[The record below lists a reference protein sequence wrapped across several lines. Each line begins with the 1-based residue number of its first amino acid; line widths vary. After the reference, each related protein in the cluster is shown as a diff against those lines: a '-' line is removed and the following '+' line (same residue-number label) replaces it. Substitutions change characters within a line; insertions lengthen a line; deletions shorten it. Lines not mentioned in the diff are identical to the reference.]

1 MKKSLYKIIGS
12 IAICCFIFLNTD
24 NIYASQENTWVKE
37 NNIWKYYSN
46 SKAVT
51 GWQKIAQ
58 DWYYFNAD
66 ASLYSGWYRNQ
77 ANEWYFLNTLKG
89 SDEGKLLKSWQW
101 IDGYCY
107 FFEDR
112 DETKLGKMYNG
123 TRLGNYYINSDGKWS
138 DEKGN
143 AYYISGKG
151 IITNKIIK
159 NTSDILKTA
168 KSSSMGGGG
177 RISSGGGGGASGG
190 RVSSGRGGGASGGHS
205 SLGGEVSP
213 SEGRNPNTVTDIID
227 KPLNAPVL
235 SQNIETEN
243 KGTADNSQ
251 TGKDVTKKTEN
262 KGASDNSHTGK
273 DVAKGTENKGTADNS
288 QTGKDTAKETENK
301 GTADNF
307 QTGKNTA
314 KETENK
320 GTADN
325 SQKEK
330 DTAKE
335 TENKGTADNSQTG
348 KENTKEVD
356 NTEATDNKET
366 EKQNTN
372 ETGNV
377 PNSDKTENGKENS
390 DVNEDKHDLETP
402 STDDEK
408 IETEAEFKNI
418 KKIDLYKIENNN
430 LNLLNSL
437 PDSTQGL
444 LAKIYLNGNI
454 ELFADVKS
462 IDRSTGKITL
472 DVAQIKQKR
481 EEDSYSDDLIYTFAQ
496 NDINHIDYSTVK
508 NYRPAYEKAYKN
520 LEILMPLHNREEV
533 VSVANHL
540 DINSDL
546 LNKSIKSVY
555 LLEDK
560 EIISDIET
568 NKNRANKLMIKFSDS
583 KIAFYE
589 LSYQE
594 DYNTFP
600 MYNLVVDGATIK
612 YTDLHFNAEAGNI
625 ISKVH
630 NDFMANSIVDDKD
643 IIAQLGNIKIR
654 AADILLR
661 RVAIANERYPNFKK
675 LPEEERVKIL
685 KSITDEEVKKYLIS
699 PQYNKLS
706 INNSFK
712 YTVDN
717 IDMSLKTLV
726 DYEYPNIS
734 GNSDL
739 QEYIKNKLKSNRTK
753 ILLALTYIDRLYDID
768 FENINIGNI
777 LKYRSD
783 FYNDKVNNIEF
794 LSTVGDLKYDDIS
807 FSNSPK
813 TFKNKFNNQNK
824 ANIGN
829 FANIYEFLEYNKNLF
844 DNRSMDDWFKNST
857 KALVYEV
864 PSTRNLASNYRLYSK
879 IKADRSLEKYL
890 LGILSL
896 KNKSIYIVSN
906 MSTITFGNMST
917 LLNFKADNVEEK
929 IEEAKPYIDKLAKG
943 QGAWL
948 DTIYMI
954 AKDELKSKLNT
965 SRVVLD
971 TLASY
976 SEDSRKS
983 PKERWNEARDDA
995 NPSVSVED
1003 FYRPYGME
1011 IEMVLADGEAA
1022 DPGFRYFM
1030 TSAASDRGLNTYT
1043 HEMTHIL
1050 DGGLILGGYGLRDGY
1065 GKEVYA
1071 RGIYENSQNPER
1083 INNTPYYLNLN
1094 FAFDFTGEDRVYNK
1108 NSDRFTDIESI
1119 KDYIHNTLDVLY
1131 ILDYAEAKKV
1141 LEKGNDVKKL
1151 WFKELVQ
1158 VPDTSRNAGG
1168 ASYTND
1174 KFEMIDDS
1182 KANKLNTVYDLID
1195 NHIAVFRY
1203 NYLGITK
1210 DAYLKVAPSNGYYG
1224 IEMFKPIYGTQE
1236 NADGGVGDISFR
1248 KNAFNL
1254 LSKYGYY
1261 EGMIPYISNQY
1272 KAESGKLTDRYIL
1285 NKVFK
1290 GDYSDINSFNKDLF
1304 KERIDKVNDLKSIN
1318 LTYKGQEISI
1328 NNFSD
1333 IEALME
1339 NAINE
1344 DLKLIKAGVGRNEY
1358 TVYYMAN
1365 SVNDLKKAIYKAYLN
1380 QTDDF
1385 NTAIFN

>member
-12 IAICCFIFLNTD
+12 IAICGFIFLNID

-123 TRLGNYYINSDGKWS
+123 TKLGNYYINSDGKWS

-190 RVSSGRGGGASGGHS
+190 RVSLGRGGGVLGGHS

-213 SEGRNPNTVTDIID
+213 SEGRNSNIVTDIID

-235 SQNIETEN
+235 SQNIEKENKGIADNSQTEKDTAKETEN
-243 KGTADNSQ
+243 KGTANNSQ
-251 TGKDVTKKTEN
+251 TGKDT
-262 KGASDNSHTGK
+262 
-273 DVAKGTENKGTADNS
+273 AKETENKGTVDNS

-301 GTADNF
+301 GTANNS
-307 QTGKNTA
+307 QVGKDTA

-320 GTADN
+320 GTANN
-325 SQKEK
+325 SQTGK
-330 DTAKE
+330 DVAKE

-356 NTEATDNKET
+356 NTET

-377 PNSDKTENGKENS
+377 SNSDKTENGKENS
-390 DVNEDKHDLETP
+390 DVNEDKHDPETP

-481 EEDSYSDDLIYTFAQ
+481 EEESYSDDLIYTFAQ

-560 EIISDIET
+560 EIISDIEA

-643 IIAQLGNIKIR
+643 IIAQLGDIKIR

-717 IDMSLKTLV
+717 VDMSLKTLV

-753 ILLALTYIDRLYDID
+753 ILLALTYIDRLYDIN

-807 FSNSPK
+807 FGNSPK

-844 DNRSMDDWFKNST
+844 DNRSMDEWFKNST

-1108 NSDRFTDIESI
+1108 NSDRFTDIESL

-1236 NADGGVGDISFR
+1236 NANGGVGDISFR

-1272 KAESGKLTDRYIL
+1272 KAESQKLTDRYIL

-1344 DLKLIKAGVGRNEY
+1344 DLKLIKAGVGRNDY

-1365 SVNDLKKAIYKAYLN
+1365 NVNDLKKAIYKAYLN

>member
-77 ANEWYFLNTLKG
+77 ANEWYFFNTLKG

-190 RVSSGRGGGASGGHS
+190 HS

-213 SEGRNPNTVTDIID
+213 SEGRNSNIVTDIID

-235 SQNIETEN
+235 SQNIEI
-243 KGTADNSQ
+243 
-251 TGKDVTKKTEN
+251 EN
-262 KGASDNSHTGK
+262 KGASDNSQTGK
-273 DVAKGTENKGTADNS
+273 DTAKETENKGTANNSQTGKDTAKETENKGTVDNSQTGKDTAKETENKGTVDNS

-301 GTADNF
+301 GTADNS
-307 QTGKNTA
+307 QTG
-314 KETENK
+314 
-320 GTADN
+320 
-325 SQKEK
+325 K

-356 NTEATDNKET
+356 NTET

-377 PNSDKTENGKENS
+377 SNSDKTKNGKENS
-390 DVNEDKHDLETP
+390 DVNEDKHDPETP

-408 IETEAEFKNI
+408 IKTEAEFKNI

-560 EIISDIET
+560 EIISDIEA

-643 IIAQLGNIKIR
+643 IIAQLGDIKIR

-739 QEYIKNKLKSNRTK
+739 QEYIKSKLKSNRTK
-753 ILLALTYIDRLYDID
+753 ILLALTYIDRLYDIN

-929 IEEAKPYIDKLAKG
+929 IEESKPYIDKLAKG

-954 AKDELKSKLNT
+954 AKDELKSKMNT

-1083 INNTPYYLNLN
+1083 VNNTPYYLNLN

-1108 NSDRFTDIESI
+1108 NSDRFTDIESL

-1195 NHIAVFRY
+1195 NHITVFRY

-1210 DAYLKVAPSNGYYG
+1210 DTYLKVAPSNGYYG

-1290 GDYSDINSFNKDLF
+1290 GAYSDINSFNKDLF
-1304 KERIDKVNDLKSIN
+1304 KERIDKVNDLKSIS

-1339 NAINE
+1339 KAINE
-1344 DLKLIKAGVGRNEY
+1344 DLKLIKAGVGRNDY

-1365 SVNDLKKAIYKAYLN
+1365 NVNDLKKAIYKAYLSR
-1380 QTDDF
+1380 TDDF
-1385 NTAIFN
+1385 NTSIFN

>member
-12 IAICCFIFLNTD
+12 IAICGFIFLNTD

-123 TRLGNYYINSDGKWS
+123 TKLGNYYINSDGKWS

-190 RVSSGRGGGASGGHS
+190 RVSSGRGGGVLGGHS
-205 SLGGEVSP
+205 SLGGEVSS
-213 SEGRNPNTVTDIID
+213 SEGRNSNIVTDIID

-235 SQNIETEN
+235 SQNIEIEN
-243 KGTADNSQ
+243 KGASDNSQ
-251 TGKDVTKKTEN
+251 TGKDVAKETEN
-262 KGASDNSHTGK
+262 KGASDNSQTGK
-273 DVAKGTENKGTADNS
+273 NPAKETENKGASDNS

-301 GTADNF
+301 GTVDNS
-307 QTGKNTA
+307 QVGKDTA

-320 GTADN
+320 GTANN
-325 SQKEK
+325 SQTGK
-330 DTAKE
+330 DVVKE

-356 NTEATDNKET
+356 NTET

-377 PNSDKTENGKENS
+377 SNSDKTENGKENS
-390 DVNEDKHDLETP
+390 DVNEDKHDSETP

-408 IETEAEFKNI
+408 IKTEAEFKNI

-481 EEDSYSDDLIYTFAQ
+481 EEDSYSDDLIYTFVQ

-589 LSYQE
+589 LNYQE

-643 IIAQLGNIKIR
+643 IIAQLGDIKIR

-717 IDMSLKTLV
+717 IDMSLKTLI

-734 GNSDL
+734 GSSDL

-753 ILLALTYIDRLYDID
+753 ILLALTYIDRLYDIN

-807 FSNSPK
+807 FGNSPK

-844 DNRSMDDWFKNST
+844 DNRSIDEWFKNST

-929 IEEAKPYIDKLAKG
+929 IEEAKPHIDKLAKG

-976 SEDSRKS
+976 SEDPYKS

-1108 NSDRFTDIESI
+1108 NSDRFTDIESL

-1210 DAYLKVAPSNGYYG
+1210 DTYLKVAPSNGYYG

-1272 KAESGKLTDRYIL
+1272 KAESQKLTDRYIL

-1290 GDYSDINSFNKDLF
+1290 GAYSDINSFNKDLF
-1304 KERIDKVNDLKSIN
+1304 KERIDKVNDLKSIS

-1339 NAINE
+1339 TAINE
-1344 DLKLIKAGVGRNEY
+1344 DLKLIKAGVGRNDY
-1358 TVYYMAN
+1358 TVYYIAN

-1385 NTAIFN
+1385 NTSIFN

>member
-1 MKKSLYKIIGS
+1 M
-12 IAICCFIFLNTD
+12 
-24 NIYASQENTWVKE
+24 KE

-151 IITNKIIK
+151 IITNNTIK

-168 KSSSMGGGG
+168 ESSSMGGGG
-177 RISSGGGGGASGG
+177 RISSGGGGGTSGG
-190 RVSSGRGGGASGGHS
+190 RVSSGRGGGGASGGHS

-213 SEGRNPNTVTDIID
+213 SESRNSNIVTDIID

-251 TGKDVTKKTEN
+251 TGKDTAKRTKN
-262 KGASDNSHTGK
+262 KGTADNSQTGK
-273 DVAKGTENKGTADNS
+273 DVTKEKENKRTADNSKTGKDTAKGTENKGTADNS
-288 QTGKDTAKETENK
+288 HTGKHTAKETENKGTVDNPQTGKDTAKETENK
-301 GTADNF
+301 GTSDNS
-307 QTGKNTA
+307 QTEKDVA
-314 KETENK
+314 KGTENK
-320 GTADN
+320 RTADN
-325 SQKEK
+325 SQIGK
-330 DTAKE
+330 DTA
-335 TENKGTADNSQTG
+335 
-348 KENTKEVD
+348 KEVD

-390 DVNEDKHDLETP
+390 DVNEDKHDSETP
-402 STDDEK
+402 SADDEE
-408 IETEAEFKNI
+408 IRTEAEFKNI

-444 LAKIYLNGNI
+444 LSKIYLNGNM

-481 EEDSYSDDLIYTFAQ
+481 EENSYSDDLIYTFAQ

-540 DINSDL
+540 DLNSDL

-589 LSYQE
+589 LNYQE

-625 ISKVH
+625 ISNVH
-630 NDFMANSIVDDKD
+630 NDFMSNSIVDDKD
-643 IIAQLGNIKIR
+643 IIAQLGDIKIR

-717 IDMSLKTLV
+717 IDMSLKTLI

-739 QEYIKNKLKSNRTK
+739 Q
-753 ILLALTYIDRLYDID
+753 
-768 FENINIGNI
+768 
-777 LKYRSD
+777 
-783 FYNDKVNNIEF
+783 V
-794 LSTVGDLKYDDIS
+794 
-807 FSNSPK
+807 
-813 TFKNKFNNQNK
+813 
-824 ANIGN
+824 
-829 FANIYEFLEYNKNLF
+829 
-844 DNRSMDDWFKNST
+844 
-857 KALVYEV
+857 
-864 PSTRNLASNYRLYSK
+864 
-879 IKADRSLEKYL
+879 
-890 LGILSL
+890 
-896 KNKSIYIVSN
+896 
-906 MSTITFGNMST
+906 
-917 LLNFKADNVEEK
+917 
-929 IEEAKPYIDKLAKG
+929 
-943 QGAWL
+943 
-948 DTIYMI
+948 
-954 AKDELKSKLNT
+954 
-965 SRVVLD
+965 
-971 TLASY
+971 
-976 SEDSRKS
+976 
-983 PKERWNEARDDA
+983 
-995 NPSVSVED
+995 
-1003 FYRPYGME
+1003 
-1011 IEMVLADGEAA
+1011 
-1022 DPGFRYFM
+1022 
-1030 TSAASDRGLNTYT
+1030 
-1043 HEMTHIL
+1043 
-1050 DGGLILGGYGLRDGY
+1050 
-1065 GKEVYA
+1065 
-1071 RGIYENSQNPER
+1071 
-1083 INNTPYYLNLN
+1083 
-1094 FAFDFTGEDRVYNK
+1094 
-1108 NSDRFTDIESI
+1108 
-1119 KDYIHNTLDVLY
+1119 
-1131 ILDYAEAKKV
+1131 
-1141 LEKGNDVKKL
+1141 
-1151 WFKELVQ
+1151 
-1158 VPDTSRNAGG
+1158 
-1168 ASYTND
+1168 
-1174 KFEMIDDS
+1174 
-1182 KANKLNTVYDLID
+1182 
-1195 NHIAVFRY
+1195 
-1203 NYLGITK
+1203 
-1210 DAYLKVAPSNGYYG
+1210 
-1224 IEMFKPIYGTQE
+1224 
-1236 NADGGVGDISFR
+1236 
-1248 KNAFNL
+1248 
-1254 LSKYGYY
+1254 
-1261 EGMIPYISNQY
+1261 
-1272 KAESGKLTDRYIL
+1272 
-1285 NKVFK
+1285 
-1290 GDYSDINSFNKDLF
+1290 
-1304 KERIDKVNDLKSIN
+1304 
-1318 LTYKGQEISI
+1318 
-1328 NNFSD
+1328 
-1333 IEALME
+1333 
-1339 NAINE
+1339 
-1344 DLKLIKAGVGRNEY
+1344 
-1358 TVYYMAN
+1358 
-1365 SVNDLKKAIYKAYLN
+1365 
-1380 QTDDF
+1380 
-1385 NTAIFN
+1385 

>member
-1 MKKSLYKIIGS
+1 MRKSLYKIIGS

-205 SLGGEVSP
+205 SLGGEVSS
-213 SEGRNPNTVTDIID
+213 SEGRNSNIVTDIID

-235 SQNIETEN
+235 SQNIEKEN
-243 KGTADNSQ
+243 KGTANNSQ
-251 TGKDVTKKTEN
+251 
-262 KGASDNSHTGK
+262 TGK

-288 QTGKDTAKETENK
+288 QIGKDVAKETGNKGIADNSQTGKDVTKETENKGTVDNSQTGKDTAKETENK
-301 GTADNF
+301 GTANNS
-307 QTGKNTA
+307 QTG
-314 KETENK
+314 
-320 GTADN
+320 
-325 SQKEK
+325 K

-335 TENKGTADNSQTG
+335 TENKGIADNSQTG

-377 PNSDKTENGKENS
+377 SNSDKTENGKENS
-390 DVNEDKHDLETP
+390 DVNEDKHDPETP
-402 STDDEK
+402 STDDEEIK
-408 IETEAEFKNI
+408 TEAEFKNI

-444 LAKIYLNGNI
+444 LAKIYLNGNM

-643 IIAQLGNIKIR
+643 IIAQLGDIKIR

-753 ILLALTYIDRLYDID
+753 ILLALTYIDRLYDIN

-864 PSTRNLASNYRLYSK
+864 LSTRNLASNYRLYSK

-954 AKDELKSKLNT
+954 AKDELKSKMNT

-1339 NAINE
+1339 KAINE
-1344 DLKLIKAGVGRNEY
+1344 DLKLIKAGVGRNDY

-1385 NTAIFN
+1385 NTSIFN

>member
-1 MKKSLYKIIGS
+1 MRKSLYKIIGS
-12 IAICCFIFLNTD
+12 IAICGFIFLNAD
-24 NIYASQENTWVKE
+24 NIYASQENAWVKE

-190 RVSSGRGGGASGGHS
+190 RISSGRGGAASGGHS

-213 SEGRNPNTVTDIID
+213 SEGRNPNIVTDIID

-243 KGTADNSQ
+243 KGTANNSQ
-251 TGKDVTKKTEN
+251 TGKDTAKRTK
-262 KGASDNSHTGK
+262 
-273 DVAKGTENKGTADNS
+273 NKGTADNS
-288 QTGKDTAKETENK
+288 QTGKDIAKGTENKGTSDNSQAGKDTAKETENK
-301 GTADNF
+301 GASDNS
-307 QTGKNTA
+307 QTGKNPA
-314 KETENK
+314 KGTENK
-320 GTADN
+320 GIADN
-325 SQKEK
+325 SQTGKNPAKDTDNKGIADNSQTGK

-390 DVNEDKHDLETP
+390 DVNEDKHDSETP

-408 IETEAEFKNI
+408 IKTEAEFKNI

-444 LAKIYLNGNI
+444 LAKIYLNGNM

-508 NYRPAYEKAYKN
+508 NYRPTYEKAYKN

-533 VSVANHL
+533 VSVANNL
-540 DINSDL
+540 ELNSDL

-568 NKNRANKLMIKFSDS
+568 NKNRANKLMVKFSDS

-589 LSYQE
+589 LNYQE

-625 ISKVH
+625 ISNVH

-643 IIAQLGNIKIR
+643 IIAQI
-654 AADILLR
+654 
-661 RVAIANERYPNFKK
+661 F
-675 LPEEERVKIL
+675 
-685 KSITDEEVKKYLIS
+685 
-699 PQYNKLS
+699 
-706 INNSFK
+706 F
-712 YTVDN
+712 
-717 IDMSLKTLV
+717 
-726 DYEYPNIS
+726 
-734 GNSDL
+734 
-739 QEYIKNKLKSNRTK
+739 
-753 ILLALTYIDRLYDID
+753 
-768 FENINIGNI
+768 F
-777 LKYRSD
+777 
-783 FYNDKVNNIEF
+783 
-794 LSTVGDLKYDDIS
+794 VG
-807 FSNSPK
+807 
-813 TFKNKFNNQNK
+813 
-824 ANIGN
+824 
-829 FANIYEFLEYNKNLF
+829 
-844 DNRSMDDWFKNST
+844 
-857 KALVYEV
+857 
-864 PSTRNLASNYRLYSK
+864 
-879 IKADRSLEKYL
+879 
-890 LGILSL
+890 
-896 KNKSIYIVSN
+896 
-906 MSTITFGNMST
+906 
-917 LLNFKADNVEEK
+917 
-929 IEEAKPYIDKLAKG
+929 
-943 QGAWL
+943 WL
-948 DTIYMI
+948 
-954 AKDELKSKLNT
+954 
-965 SRVVLD
+965 
-971 TLASY
+971 
-976 SEDSRKS
+976 
-983 PKERWNEARDDA
+983 
-995 NPSVSVED
+995 
-1003 FYRPYGME
+1003 
-1011 IEMVLADGEAA
+1011 
-1022 DPGFRYFM
+1022 
-1030 TSAASDRGLNTYT
+1030 
-1043 HEMTHIL
+1043 
-1050 DGGLILGGYGLRDGY
+1050 
-1065 GKEVYA
+1065 
-1071 RGIYENSQNPER
+1071 
-1083 INNTPYYLNLN
+1083 
-1094 FAFDFTGEDRVYNK
+1094 
-1108 NSDRFTDIESI
+1108 
-1119 KDYIHNTLDVLY
+1119 
-1131 ILDYAEAKKV
+1131 
-1141 LEKGNDVKKL
+1141 
-1151 WFKELVQ
+1151 
-1158 VPDTSRNAGG
+1158 
-1168 ASYTND
+1168 
-1174 KFEMIDDS
+1174 
-1182 KANKLNTVYDLID
+1182 
-1195 NHIAVFRY
+1195 
-1203 NYLGITK
+1203 
-1210 DAYLKVAPSNGYYG
+1210 
-1224 IEMFKPIYGTQE
+1224 
-1236 NADGGVGDISFR
+1236 
-1248 KNAFNL
+1248 
-1254 LSKYGYY
+1254 
-1261 EGMIPYISNQY
+1261 
-1272 KAESGKLTDRYIL
+1272 
-1285 NKVFK
+1285 
-1290 GDYSDINSFNKDLF
+1290 
-1304 KERIDKVNDLKSIN
+1304 
-1318 LTYKGQEISI
+1318 
-1328 NNFSD
+1328 
-1333 IEALME
+1333 
-1339 NAINE
+1339 
-1344 DLKLIKAGVGRNEY
+1344 
-1358 TVYYMAN
+1358 
-1365 SVNDLKKAIYKAYLN
+1365 
-1380 QTDDF
+1380 
-1385 NTAIFN
+1385 